1 MSSQYMLRAIEL
13 ARNTLGTAS
22 PNPSV
27 GAVIVK
33 DGRVVGEGW
42 TQPVGGPH
50 AEIIALRQAGESA
63 RGATIYTTLEPCCH
77 FGRTPPCTRALLEA
91 GIAEVH
97 SAVLDPDER
106 INGGGAAELR
116 AAGVPVSMGECAEEA
131 AEALEGYLHRTR
143 TGLPF
148 VIAKFA
154 MSLDGK
160 IATATGESRWVSGE
174 SGRARAHELRRTCDA
189 IMAGAGTV
197 VIDNPQLTARDA
209 GGRPLERQPLR
220 VVVDSTGRSPVSSR
234 VFHEP
239 GSVLVA
245 TAGVDAATEA
255 AYRAVGADVAHLPG
269 ADGRVDLRGLM
280 CSLVER
286 GVNSVLVEGG
296 GVLLA
301 SLFRDGLV
309 GKVEAIVAPMIIGGE
324 HARTPVEGE
333 GFARIGDA
341 LRLSSVRAGRLGED
355 VHIVGYT
362 PASRGGVE

>member
-1 MSSQYMLRAIEL
+1 MRRAIEL
-13 ARNTLGTAS
+13 ARETLGTAS

-50 AEIIALRQAGESA
+50 AEIVALRQAGEAA
-63 RGATIYTTLEPCCH
+63 RGASVYTTLEPCRH
-77 FGRTPPCTRALLEA
+77 FGRTPPCTRALLDA
-91 GIAEVH
+91 GVAEVR
-97 SAVLDPDER
+97 SAMLDPDAR
-106 INGGGAAELR
+106 VNGGGAAELR
-116 AAGVPVSMGECAEEA
+116 AAGVPVTMGEYAEEA
-131 AEALEGYLHRTR
+131 AEVLEGYLHRTR

-148 VIAKFA
+148 VVAKFA

-174 SGRARAHELRRTCDA
+174 AGRARAHELRRTCDA
-189 IMAGAGTV
+189 VMAGAGTV
-197 VIDNPQLTARDA
+197 VIDNPRLTARDA
-209 GGRPLERQPLR
+209 EGVPLERQPLR
-220 VVVDSTGRSPVSSR
+220 VVVDSAGRSPAASR

-269 ADGRVDLRGLM
+269 ADGRVDLRALM
-280 CSLVER
+280 CCLVER
-286 GVNSVLVEGG
+286 GVNTVLVEGG

-301 SLFRDGLV
+301 SLFREGLV
-309 GKVEAIVAPMIIGGE
+309 SKVEAIVAPMIIGGE
-324 HARTPVEGE
+324 GARTPVEGE
-333 GFARIGDA
+333 GFGRIADA
-341 LRLSSVRAGRLGED
+341 LRLTRVSVGRLGED
-355 VHIVGYT
+355 AHVVGYT
-362 PASRGGVE
+362 PTSRGGVE

>member
-1 MSSQYMLRAIEL
+1 MSTQYMQRAIEL
-13 ARNTLGTAS
+13 ARETLGIAS

-33 DGRVVGEGW
+33 DGRIVGEGW

-50 AEIIALRQAGESA
+50 AEIIALRQAGEAA
-63 RGATIYTTLEPCCH
+63 RGASIYTTLEPCRH
-77 FGRTPPCTRALLEA
+77 FGRTPPCTGALLEA
-91 GIAEVH
+91 GIAEVY
-97 SAVLDPDER
+97 SAVTDPDER
-106 INGGGAAELR
+106 VNGGGAAEIR
-116 AAGVPVSMGECAEEA
+116 AAGVLVELGLCAEEA
-131 AEALEGYLHRTR
+131 AGVLEGYLHRSR

-148 VIAKFA
+148 AVAKFA

-174 SGRARAHELRRTCDA
+174 AGRRRAHELRSTCDA

-197 VIDNPQLTARDA
+197 VIDNPKLTARD
-209 GGRPLERQPLR
+209 GDGVPLERQPLR
-220 VVVDSTGRSPVSSR
+220 VVVDSTGRTPVTAQ
-234 VFHEP
+234 VFHGP
-239 GSVLVA
+239 GSVLFA
-245 TAGVDAATEA
+245 TAGVDAETEA
-255 AYRAVGADVAHLPG
+255 AYRVVGAEVTHLPG
-269 ADGRVDLRGLM
+269 EDGRVDLRGLM

-286 GVNSVLVEGG
+286 GVNTVLVEGG

-309 GKVEAIVAPMIIGGE
+309 SKVEAIVAPLIIGGE

-333 GFARIGDA
+333 GFAHIGDA
-341 LRLSSVRAGRLGED
+341 LRLSRVSVGRLGED

-362 PASRGGVE
+362 PTSRGGVE

>member
-1 MSSQYMLRAIEL
+1 MTTRHIQRAIEL
-13 ARNTLGTAS
+13 ARGSLGLAS

-50 AEIIALRQAGESA
+50 AEIIALRQAGDQA

-77 FGRTPPCTRALLEA
+77 YGRTPPCTRALIDA

-97 SAVLDPDER
+97 AAIVDPNEQV
-106 INGGGAAELR
+106 NGTGVAELR
-116 AAGVPVSMGECAEEA
+116 EAGVAVSLGDGAEEA
-131 AEALEGYLHRTR
+131 VETLEGFLHRMR

-148 VIAKFA
+148 VTAKFA

-174 SGRARAHELRRTCDA
+174 AGRRRAHELRSTCDA

-197 VIDNPQLTARDA
+197 VIDDPQLTARDA
-209 GGRPLERQPLR
+209 DGEPLNRQPLR
-220 VVVDSTGRSPVSSR
+220 VVVDSTGRIPVAAR
-234 VFHEP
+234 VFDGP

-245 TAGVDAATEA
+245 TAGVDAATET
-255 AYRAVGADVAHLPG
+255 AYRAVGADVSHLPG

-280 CSLVER
+280 CSLAER
-286 GVNSVLVEGG
+286 GVNTVLVEGG
-296 GVLLA
+296 GLLLA

-309 GKVEAIVAPMIIGGE
+309 NKVEAIVAPMIIGGE

-341 LRLSSVRAGRLGED
+341 LRLSRVSAGRLGED
-355 VHIVGYT
+355 VHVVGYT
-362 PASRGGVE
+362 PTSRGGVE

>member
-1 MSSQYMLRAIEL
+1 MSTEYMRRAIEL
-13 ARNTLGTAS
+13 ARSTLGTAS

-50 AEIIALRQAGESA
+50 AEVIALRQAGDAA

-77 FGRTPPCTRALLEA
+77 FGRTPPCTTALLEA
-91 GIAEVH
+91 GIAEAH
-97 SAVLDPDER
+97 SAMLDPDGR
-106 INGGGAAELR
+106 GNGKGVEELR
-116 AAGVPVSMGECAEEA
+116 AAGVAVAVGECAEEA
-131 AEALEGYLHRTR
+131 ADALEGYLHRAR

-148 VIAKFA
+148 AVAKFA

-174 SGRARAHELRRTCDA
+174 AGRRRAHELRQTCDA

-209 GGRPLERQPLR
+209 DGAALERQPLR
-220 VVVDSTGRSPVSSR
+220 VVVDSTGRSPATSQ
-234 VFHEP
+234 VFHGL

-245 TAGVDAATEA
+245 TAGVDAETEA

-269 ADGRVDLRGLM
+269 ADRRVDLHGLM
-280 CSLVER
+280 CCLVER

-301 SLFRDGLV
+301 SMFRDGLV
-309 GKVEAIVAPMIIGGE
+309 SKVEAIVAPMIIGGE
-324 HARTPVEGE
+324 NARTPVEGE
-333 GFARIGDA
+333 GFAHIGEA
-341 LRLSSVRAGRLGED
+341 LRLGRISVGRLGED
-355 VHIVGYT
+355 VHVVGYT
-362 PASRGGVE
+362 PTSRGGVE